1 MKKKK
6 NETISIVELS
16 FYLQET
22 LKYNDTK
29 QQFTKNHD
37 TYRPYFF
44 LRNVPYQGKIFYL
57 KNVNLWSSFQYTPYD
72 QRF

>member
-1 MKKKK
+1 M
-6 NETISIVELS
+6 T
-16 FYLQET
+16 Q
-22 LKYNDTK
+22 K

-37 TYRPYFF
+37 TYRSYFF